1 MVAGRG
7 GSPRRG
13 ADVARFLLPVLL
25 TLALVACLPSGPE
38 REPAVAA
45 DPEAVTV
52 GSFNFSE
59 STLLAELYAQA
70 LESGGLPVERALEVG
85 PRELMQPALEQGLVD
100 VVPEYLGSALSYFD
114 PGAAVASLDAPA
126 IHKRLVETLGR
137 SGVEVLSPAPAEN
150 QNGFAVT
157 AATAE
162 RYGLRTLSDLAPV
175 AGELVFGGPPECR
188 ERRLCLAGLQSRYE
202 LQFADFVALGDAG
215 GRRTRAALTEGQVDV
230 ALLFTTDGHLATDE
244 FVLLE
249 DDRELQPA
257 ENVVPVVRR
266 ETIGRYGDRLV
277 DRLDQ
282 VSAALTTEELSQ
294 LNRRVE
300 VDDEEPAAVAVAW
313 LAGEGLLG

>member
-1 MVAGRG
+1 MVARRG
-7 GSPRRG
+7 GAFRRRAGVPRL
-13 ADVARFLLPVLL
+13 LLPVVLL
-25 TLALVACLPSGPE
+25 LALVACLPSGPD
-38 REPAVAA
+38 REPTVAA
-45 DPEAVTV
+45 DAEAVTV

-59 STLLAELYAQA
+59 STLLAEIYAQA
-70 LESGGLPVERALEVG
+70 LESVGLPVERALEVG

-100 VVPEYLGSALSYFD
+100 VVPEYLGSALAYFD
-114 PGAAVASLDAPA
+114 PGAAVASLDASA
-126 IHKRLVETLGR
+126 IHKRLVEALSR
-137 SGVEVLSPAPAEN
+137 SGVEVLAPAPAEN

-162 RYGLRTLSDLAPV
+162 RYGLRTLSDLGPV

-266 ETIGRYGDRLV
+266 ETVERYGDRLV
-277 DRLDQ
+277 GRLDQ
-282 VSAALTTEELSQ
+282 VSAVLTTEDLSQ
-294 LNRRVE
+294 LNRRVD
-300 VDDEEPAAVAVAW
+300 VGDEGPAAVAAAW